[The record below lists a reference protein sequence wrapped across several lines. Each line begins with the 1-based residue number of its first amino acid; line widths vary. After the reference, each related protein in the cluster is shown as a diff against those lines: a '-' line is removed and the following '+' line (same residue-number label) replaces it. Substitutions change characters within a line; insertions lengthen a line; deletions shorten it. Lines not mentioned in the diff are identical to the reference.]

1 MTLVKA
7 EPTAEQAAHFARLAQ
22 IASDQ
27 LFSHLFG
34 SRAQTVLKSMFP
46 QRDNDNSFVYTR
58 FLIEGE
64 SIAGMLHAY
73 PAADAR
79 RHGSRSNWLYL
90 RYAAWQLPRLLA
102 LGFLL
107 RDLLDFLASNL
118 DDDDF
123 YIAMLALYQP
133 YRGRGH
139 SKTLLHEAERLA
151 AARGLTRLALDVD
164 ERNSVALA
172 AYQRAGFEQVAQSKK
187 VTLEGESWGLLRL
200 TKPLAS
206 SRRPARAK

>member
-34 SRAQTVLKSMFP
+34 SRAQTVLASMFR
-46 QRDNDNSFVYTR
+46 QRGNDSSFVYTR
-58 FLIEGE
+58 LLIEGDA
-64 SIAGMLHAY
+64 IAGMLHAY

-79 RHGSRSNWLYL
+79 LHAARSIWLYL
-90 RYAAWQLPRLLA
+90 QYAAWQMPRAVA
-102 LGFLL
+102 LGFML

-118 DDDDF
+118 DDGDF
-123 YIAMLALYQP
+123 YIAMLAIYQA

-139 SKTLLHEAERLA
+139 SKTLLQEAERLA
-151 AARGLTRLALDVD
+151 AAHGLTRLALDID
-164 ERNSVALA
+164 ERNNVALA
-172 AYQRAGFEQVAQSKK
+172 AYKRAGFKQIAQSKK

-200 TKPLAS
+200 AKPLAPS
-206 SRRPARAK
+206 PPAAQAK